1 MLNSIRNF
9 SKTIYAK
16 ILLFIVVIPFVF
28 WGMGGVFNSGN
39 TNSLVKIN
47 EENVSTQDF
56 IKHITEQKFN
66 QEVIRENIDNNIVE
80 ELLSEL
86 ISKKIPKIRQTLF
99 FSATLSKEILKI
111 GKKFVINPKLV
122 EVSPPSSPSVSI
134 DQSIVKCNSKFH
146 PEVDHHRSLFHPIL
160 RYTYFAHI
168 P

>member
-66 QEVIRENIDNNIVE
+66 QEVIRKNIDNNIVE

-86 ISKKIPKIRQTLF
+86 ISKKILDNPNELIVLYHKLRL
-99 FSATLSKEILKI
+99 LKKLNRI
-111 GKKFVINPKLV
+111 TSLMKFYQN
-122 EVSPPSSPSVSI
+122 
-134 DQSIVKCNSKFH
+134 
-146 PEVDHHRSLFHPIL
+146 
-160 RYTYFAHI
+160 
-168 P
+168 

>member
-56 IKHITEQKFN
+56 IKHITERIGIILARVK
-66 QEVIRENIDNNIVE
+66 
-80 ELLSEL
+80 LTL
-86 ISKKIPKIRQTLF
+86 IET
-99 FSATLSKEILKI
+99 
-111 GKKFVINPKLV
+111 
-122 EVSPPSSPSVSI
+122 
-134 DQSIVKCNSKFH
+134 
-146 PEVDHHRSLFHPIL
+146 SL
-160 RYTYFAHI
+160 
-168 P
+168 